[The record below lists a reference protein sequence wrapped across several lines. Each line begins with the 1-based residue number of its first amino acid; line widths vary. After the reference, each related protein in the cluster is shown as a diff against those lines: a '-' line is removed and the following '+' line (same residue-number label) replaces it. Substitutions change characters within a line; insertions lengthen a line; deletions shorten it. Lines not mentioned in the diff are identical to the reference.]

1 MDRRFSEESKILVS
15 YGIHAVVFSGPNV
28 IKQLRNH
35 QGEN

>member
-1 MDRRFSEESKILVS
+1 MDRRFSEESKTLVS
-15 YGIHAVVFSGPNV
+15 YGIHAVFSGPNV